1 MLADTDAGSVITAAQ
16 SGAQWGFALL
26 LPQFELIPLLF
37 MAQELAARLGLGTG
51 LGLAGL
57 VLRRHG
63 RIAAWLLL
71 LTLLASCFGALLTEL
86 SGLAGVAEAL
96 GLPVRPLLAAA
107 VAAVLAVVWT
117 GSYRSVERVALAF
130 GAFELAFLALAWR
143 AHPNPA
149 QLVAEATRLPLGDR
163 GYLYLLAANLGTC
176 VMPWTVFYQQS
187 ASIDKGLARS
197 DLRAARLETLL
208 GAVLCQGITAAI
220 VVAAGARLRDT
231 PAGRSLATVG
241 QIAEAF
247 TASLGT
253 TAGRLVFVLGLGG
266 GALVATLVVC
276 LTTGWAVGE
285 VMGRRHALQAGPLAA
300 PWFYGALTASLLA
313 AGATVASGVDLVR
326 LSIAAGV
333 LNAVLLPIVLATVFI
348 LARTALPAE
357 LRLGG
362 GYAGAVAVVFGLA
375 AACGLGAGL
384 FGAL

>member
-26 LPQFELIPLLF
+26 LPQFALIPLLF

-149 QLVAEATRLPLGDR
+149 QLVAEATRLPPGDR